1 MWHAQA
7 VFFFKP
13 RTAYEM
19 RISDWSSD
27 VCSSDLL
34 AARLDDGRHRH
45 AGGGQRRDAAVGA
58 VVVGEERDLAAR
70 RDAVA
75 LDIDPPGIGQH
86 APRLVVVAEHAGPLD
101 GARRHHHLARAD
113 GPVPLARLALC
124 PPGPIC
130 TVSCGKRGIHY
141 ITTCWAPRPKKK
153 KN

>member
-86 APRLVVVAEHAGPLD
+86 DPRLFVVAAPAGPLD
-101 GARRHHHLARAD
+101 GSRGDHNLERPH
-113 GPVPLARLALC
+113 GPLPLARLA
-124 PPGPIC
+124 PDPDGTGNEHRHAHPG
-130 TVSCGKRGIHY
+130 G
-141 ITTCWAPRPKKK
+141 
-153 KN
+153 